1 MSIET
6 VDDLR
11 SHLVLAT
18 RVELSTIPPY
28 LYAMYSIEDQESEAA
43 RLIASV
49 VVEEMLHVA
58 LITNLLLAVGGEP
71 SFRYDLIPSYP
82 GFLAHHQPDLLLE
95 LRECTPEL
103 IEGTFLEIEKPRAPG
118 AIPEDDN
125 FETLGQFYAA
135 LEAALDDLSEVSDI
149 FAQHQPGRQ
158 LSEHSWYAPVQFDAE
173 DSGGLLLIH
182 DRASADEALEII
194 IHQGEG
200 VSDERWADPS
210 HQELTHFRK
219 FQQLADG
226 TTAIG
231 RTWPVLSNPRTADLP
246 QGLQGVSDLFNAL
259 YGLVFLTMDDLFS
272 GSGDQEAS
280 IGRLYGLMSRC
291 LAPTARHL
299 VRQPVGESMTA
310 GPTFEVYRFEGDPYV
325 ETATLAASV
334 TRDHPELEEVA
345 SQVSAFASASAP
357 SPKPLR
363 T

>member
-1 MSIET
+1 MSIDT
-6 VDDLR
+6 IDDLR
-11 SHLVLAT
+11 SHLTLAT

-28 LYAMYSIEDQESEAA
+28 LYAMYSIEDQDSEAA

-58 LITNLLLAVGGEP
+58 LTTNLLLAVGGEP
-71 SFRYDLIPSYP
+71 SFGYEVIPSYP

-95 LRECTPEL
+95 LKECTPEL
-103 IEGTFLEIEKPRAPG
+103 IKSTFLEIEKPRAPG

-135 LEAALDDLSEVSDI
+135 LEAALDDLSAVSDI
-149 FAQHQPGRQ
+149 FAHPQPERQ
-158 LSEHSWYAPVQFDAE
+158 LAEHSWYAPVLFDAE
-173 DSGGLLLIH
+173 DSGGLLLIN

-246 QGLQGVSDLFNAL
+246 QRLEAVSNLFNAL
-259 YGLVFLTMDDLFS
+259 YGLVFVTMEGLFS
-272 GSGDQEAS
+272 GSGYQEALV
-280 IGRLYGLMSRC
+280 GRLYGLMSRC
-291 LAPTARHL
+291 LAPTARYL
-299 VRQPVGESMTA
+299 VRQPVTETTTA
-310 GPTFEVYRFEGDPYV
+310 GPTFEVFRFEGDPFV
-325 ETATLAASV
+325 QTASLAEAV
-334 TRDHPELEEVA
+334 RGDHPELDEVA
-345 SQVSAFASASAP
+345 STVARFITTG
-357 SPKPLR
+357 R
-363 T
+363 G

>member
-125 FETLGQFYAA
+125 FETLGSSMPRWRRLWMTCPRSRISSPNTSQ
-135 LEAALDDLSEVSDI
+135 DDSCRSTRGM
-149 FAQHQPGRQ
+149 H
-158 LSEHSWYAPVQFDAE
+158 
-173 DSGGLLLIH
+173 
-182 DRASADEALEII
+182 
-194 IHQGEG
+194 
-200 VSDERWADPS
+200 PS
-210 HQELTHFRK
+210 NST
-219 FQQLADG
+219 
-226 TTAIG
+226 
-231 RTWPVLSNPRTADLP
+231 PRTA
-246 QGLQGVSDLFNAL
+246 GV
-259 YGLVFLTMDDLFS
+259 FS
-272 GSGDQEAS
+272 
-280 IGRLYGLMSRC
+280 
-291 LAPTARHL
+291 
-299 VRQPVGESMTA
+299 
-310 GPTFEVYRFEGDPYV
+310 
-325 ETATLAASV
+325 
-334 TRDHPELEEVA
+334 
-345 SQVSAFASASAP
+345 
-357 SPKPLR
+357 
-363 T
+363 